1 MWEFNMSD
9 ESLAET
15 KASRWLALVLRGMG
29 CLDLLALLVVAVPER
44 WIDFAH
50 HWAGLGELPRGPIVG
65 YLARSASALYALHGA
80 IVVFISSDVSHYER
94 LIRFMAWAAL
104 VHGAVILGIDLAQQ
118 MPAFWR
124 YAEGPSF
131 AATGLLV
138 LGLQRSQLRVRP
150 RHPKPTT
157 NRIVQ

>member
-1 MWEFNMSD
+1 MSP
-9 ESLAET
+9 ESSAET
-15 KASRWLALVLRGMG
+15 IASRRLALVLRGLG
-29 CLDLLALLVVAVPER
+29 LFDLVALVAVMASDH
-44 WIDFAH
+44 WLDMAH
-50 HWAGLGELPRGPIVG
+50 QWAGLGVLPREPIVG

-80 IVVFISSDVSHYER
+80 IVVFMSFDVRRYER

-118 MPAFWR
+118 LPAFWR

-138 LGLQRSQLRVRP
+138 LGLQATSSPRVAQRP
-150 RHPKPTT
+150 T
-157 NRIVQ
+157 QSDDA